1 MIAVIARP
9 VRLAPDCLLIHANG
23 IANTEAIA
31 HDIVR
36 PAIGTLTLLSVHH
49 ARRTSASE
57 GTRVEVREKIR
68 LQKVKR
74 LNNRVILTAVV
85 WSQFRM
91 KPTSLD
97 LSVRRVGQ
105 LWI

>member
-1 MIAVIARP
+1 MIARP

-57 GTRVEVREKIR
+57 GTRVELREKIR
-68 LQKVKR
+68 LQKVNC
-74 LNNRVILTAVV
+74 LNNRVILTVP
-85 WSQFRM
+85 WFGPSF
-91 KPTSLD
+91 D
-97 LSVRRVGQ
+97 
-105 LWI
+105 